1 MTGTYVTTVVYSS
14 PFVPAEWI
22 AAHGARPKRIRP
34 DAGAAARSAAPVA
47 GMCPYARALAGE
59 AMALRD
65 GHAAV
70 FTTTCDQMRRA
81 AEWAALE
88 ASAPVFLFNV
98 PATYGTPAAARLYRD
113 ELHRLGRFLARL
125 GGSEPSREKLADV
138 LETYDDRRRQLR
150 DALGLVGSREASE
163 AIAEFDRDGR
173 PRTEAARRSLPHGI
187 PVAVVGGPL
196 MHGDARVFD
205 WIEEAGG
212 AVVLDGTESGTRTF
226 PAPLD
231 RRRLRD
237 EPVLELVD
245 AYFGGIPDVFR
256 RPDDA
261 LVAWLGRE
269 LTSSGTRAVIL
280 WRYVWCDLWAAFAAR
295 AGELAGLPVLDLDVS
310 GDEGTDR
317 RTANR
322 LQTFLEVLR

>member
-1 MTGTYVTTVVYSS
+1 MTTVVYSS

-59 AMALRD
+59 AAALRD

-88 ASAPVFLFNV
+88 TPAPVFLFNV
-98 PATYGTPAAARLYRD
+98 PATHGTPAARLYRD

-125 GGSEPSREKLADV
+125 GAGEPSRDKLADV
-138 LETYDDRRRQLR
+138 MESYDDRRRELR
-150 DALGLVGSREASE
+150 DALGILAPREASE
-163 AIAEFDRDGR
+163 AMAGFDRDGS
-173 PRTEAARRSLPHGI
+173 PPTQAAYGLLPHGF

-196 MHGDARVFD
+196 MRGDARVFD

-212 AVVLDGTESGTRTF
+212 VVVLDGTESGTRTI
-226 PAPLD
+226 PAPFD

-245 AYFGGIPDVFR
+245 AYFGRIPDVFR

-269 LTSSGTRAVIL
+269 LDSSGARAIIL

-295 AGELAGLPVLDLDVS
+295 AGELASLPVLDLDVS
-310 GDEGTDR
+310 GDEGADR

>member
-1 MTGTYVTTVVYSS
+1 
-14 PFVPAEWI
+14 
-22 AAHGARPKRIRP
+22 
-34 DAGAAARSAAPVA
+34 
-47 GMCPYARALAGE
+47 MCPYARALAGE
-59 AMALRD
+59 AAALRD

-81 AEWAALE
+81 AEWAARE
-88 ASAPVFLFNV
+88 ASSPVFLFNV
-98 PATYGTPAAARLYRD
+98 PATYGAPAAARLYRD

-125 GGSEPSREKLADV
+125 GGSEPSRETLAGV
-138 LETYDDRRRQLR
+138 LESYDDRRRELR
-150 DALGLVGSREASE
+150 DTLGLVGPREASE
-163 AIAEFDRDGR
+163 AMAAFDLDGR
-173 PRTEAARRSLPHGI
+173 AQTGAARGSLPHGF

-196 MHGDARVFD
+196 MRGDVRVFD

-212 AVVLDGTESGTRTF
+212 VVVLDGTESGARTF

-245 AYFGGIPDVFR
+245 AYFGRIPDVFR

-269 LTSSGTRAVIL
+269 LDSSGARAVIL
-280 WRYVWCDLWAAFAAR
+280 WRYVWCDLWAASVAR
-295 AGELAGLPVLDLDVS
+295 LRELGRLPVLDLDVS

-322 LQTFLEVLR
+322 LQAFLEVLR

>member
-1 MTGTYVTTVVYSS
+1 VTTVVYSS
-14 PFVPAEWI
+14 PFVPAEWL
-22 AAHGARPKRIRP
+22 AAHGARPMRIRP
-34 DAGAAARSAAPVA
+34 DAASAARSAAPVA

-65 GHAAV
+65 GQVAV
-70 FTTTCDQMRRA
+70 FATTCDQMRRA

-88 ASAPVFLFNV
+88 APAPVFLFNV
-98 PATYGTPAAARLYRD
+98 PATHATPAARLYRD
-113 ELHRLGRFLARL
+113 ELHRLGRFLARR
-125 GGSEPSREKLADV
+125 GAGEPSRDKLADV
-138 LETYDDRRRQLR
+138 MESYDDRRRELR
-150 DALGLVGSREASE
+150 DALGILAPREASE
-163 AIAEFDRDGR
+163 AMAAFDLDGR
-173 PRTEAARRSLPHGI
+173 PRTEGARCSLPHGF

-196 MHGDARVFD
+196 MRGDAQVFD
-205 WIEEAGG
+205 RIEEAGG
-212 AVVLDGTESGTRTF
+212 VVVLDGTESGARTI
-226 PAPLD
+226 PAPFD

-245 AYFGGIPDVFR
+245 AYFGSIPDAFR

-269 LTSSGTRAVIL
+269 LASSGARAIIL

-310 GDEGTDR
+310 GDEGADR

>member
-1 MTGTYVTTVVYSS
+1 MTTVVYSS

-34 DAGAAARSAAPVA
+34 DPGAAARSAAPVA

-70 FTTTCDQMRRA
+70 FATTCDQMRRA

-88 ASAPVFLFNV
+88 TPAPVFLFNV
-98 PATYGTPAAARLYRD
+98 PATHGTPASARLYRD

-125 GGSEPSREKLADV
+125 GASEPSREKLADV
-138 LETYDDRRRQLR
+138 MESYDARRRELR
-150 DALGLVGSREASE
+150 DALGVLAPREASE
-163 AIAEFDRDGR
+163 AIAAFDRDER
-173 PRTEAARRSLPHGI
+173 PRLQGARCLLPHGF

-196 MHGDARVFD
+196 MRGDARVFD

-212 AVVLDGTESGTRTF
+212 AVVLDGTESGARTL
-226 PAPLD
+226 PAPFD

-237 EPVLELVD
+237 DPVLELVD

-256 RPDDA
+256 RPDEA
-261 LVAWLGRE
+261 LVTWLKRE
-269 LTSSGTRAVIL
+269 LDSSGARAIIL
-280 WRYVWCDLWAAFAAR
+280 WRYVWCDLWAAFGAR
-295 AGELAGLPVLDLDVS
+295 ARDLSGLPVLDLDVS
-310 GDEGTDR
+310 GDDGADR

>member
-1 MTGTYVTTVVYSS
+1 MTTVVYSS

-22 AAHGARPKRIRP
+22 ASHGARPKRIRP

-65 GHAAV
+65 SHAAV

-81 AEWAALE
+81 AEWAARE

-113 ELHRLGRFLARL
+113 ELHRLGRFLVRL

-138 LETYDDRRRQLR
+138 LETYDARRRQLR

-163 AIAEFDRDGR
+163 VVARFDRDEL
-173 PRTEAARRSLPHGI
+173 PQLQAAARRPLPHGV

-196 MHGDARVFD
+196 MRGDARVFD

-256 RPDDA
+256 RPDDT
-261 LVAWLGRE
+261 LFAWLGRE
-269 LTSSGTRAVIL
+269 LTSSGARAVVL
-280 WRYVWCDLWAAFAAR
+280 WRYVWCDLWAASVAR
-295 AGELAGLPVLDLDVS
+295 LRELAGLPVLDLDVS
-310 GDEGTDR
+310 GDDGADR

-322 LQTFLEVLR
+322 IQAFLEVLR